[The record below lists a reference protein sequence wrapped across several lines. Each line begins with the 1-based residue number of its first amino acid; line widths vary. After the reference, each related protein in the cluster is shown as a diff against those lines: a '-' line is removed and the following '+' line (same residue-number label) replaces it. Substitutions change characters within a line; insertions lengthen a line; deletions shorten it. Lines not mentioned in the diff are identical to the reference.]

1 MAALGLGVAA
11 ALAWLRPDPFFEIVQ
26 ARLLK
31 MGPGKVIF
39 HQEGVSSTVTLYSG
53 TNGENLILVNGIIV
67 SGKGDLGRFMA
78 HFPLI
83 LQAAPKRALVICM
96 GAGNTFRAAVDHHV
110 AVDMVEL
117 EPEVVSAFRALW
129 PDHEAYLRH
138 DGVRV
143 IVNDGRN
150 FLLTSRER
158 YDVVI
163 VDGTPP
169 IYSAGTVN
177 LYSREFEDL
186 ARRHLTPTGML
197 ALWVPLP
204 CFDSDFGMILRN
216 FTEVFPHTLVW
227 RQPGSNLPGVLLLGS
242 ESPFELDPK
251 AVDLRAWQRGLAAG
265 NPWLNGGLLAPG
277 RVVGEAALR
286 KIAADYPMVTD
297 DRPGTEFP
305 LPLFLRKRR

>member
-1 MAALGLGVAA
+1 
-11 ALAWLRPDPFFEIVQ
+11 
-26 ARLLK
+26 
-31 MGPGKVIF
+31 
-39 HQEGVSSTVTLYSG
+39 
-53 TNGENLILVNGIIV
+53 
-67 SGKGDLGRFMA
+67 
-78 HFPLI
+78 
-83 LQAAPKRALVICM
+83 
-96 GAGNTFRAAVDHHV
+96 VDHHV

-129 PDHEAYLRH
+129 PDHEAYLH
-138 DGVRV
+138 HAGVRV
-143 IVNDGRN
+143 MVNDGRN
-150 FLLTSRER
+150 FVLTSRES

-177 LYSREFEDL
+177 LYSREFVDL

-216 FTEVFPHTLVW
+216 FTEVFPHTVAW
-227 RQPGSNLPGVLLLGS
+227 QQPGSGLPGVLLLGS
-242 ESPFELDPK
+242 QSPFDLDPK
-251 AVDLRAWQRGLAAG
+251 AVDRRARERDLAAG

-277 RVVGEAALR
+277 RVIGEARLR
-286 KIAADYPMVTD
+286 QISAGYLEVTD

-305 LPLFLRKRR
+305 LPRFLERAPLRRTPESLLQ